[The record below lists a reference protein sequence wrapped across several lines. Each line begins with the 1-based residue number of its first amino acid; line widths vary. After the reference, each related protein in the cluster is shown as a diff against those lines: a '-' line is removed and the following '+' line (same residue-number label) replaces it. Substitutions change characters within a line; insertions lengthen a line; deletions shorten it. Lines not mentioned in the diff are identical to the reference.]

1 MCNLTGRRLGEVAS
15 RVAQAIVPRQE
26 AEGQLDYAADQLKVP
41 LRWEPEAPPRV
52 DQYLGRQEPGGFGP
66 PDGTRSRGARLDPA
80 HQQAYCHNDNARRT
94 FCGFPNCWRNRCPVA
109 DSLFLGYTSGYE
121 GYLPTIQAAARGG
134 YGASDAETILQVGAG
149 EQMVNHAL
157 VRIYEML
164 GALHPA
170 PEETEW

>member
-1 MCNLTGRRLGEVAS
+1 MGAGKLREGLISIWGVKSPEVS
-15 RVAQAIVPRQE
+15 GLPT
-26 AEGQLDYAADQLKVP
+26 
-41 LRWEPEAPPRV
+41 EPEVEVPVSTLLINKRIAVMTMPGEPFV
-52 DQYLGRQEPGGFGP
+52 DFQI
-66 PDGTRSRGARLDPA
+66 D
-80 HQQAYCHNDNARRT
+80 
-94 FCGFPNCWRNRCPVA
+94 WRNRCPVA